1 MRRRE
6 TLCYSRGECVSS
18 YECLAVMSVKL
29 IQVSVVTFG
38 LSAGYGNV
46 GSLHANGKVRIR
58 QTKEIPATQCFS
70 IQSM

>member
-1 MRRRE
+1 
-6 TLCYSRGECVSS
+6 
-18 YECLAVMSVKL
+18 MSVKL

-46 GSLHANGKVRIR
+46 GSLHANGKVRICQR
-58 QTKEIPATQCFS
+58 KEMPATQCFS